1 MKKKMLYG
9 YNLQSI
15 EKEDNN
21 LIDPKNYNTDEEV
34 TEEFYDILG
43 DENKKRKKRKKKK
56 NHLFTVLIVILIVF
70 GVGGLGFLAYVKV
83 FFTAERFLDDSV
95 KDFSTTISEIF
106 AANNEG
112 TTIDINEP
120 YQVVGSLNFTSNV
133 AEYEEFTNLDF
144 TFDTYLDINNE
155 TAYYDVAI
163 LNGENSIYTEE
174 IYYNKDIAYLN
185 IPNIFSS
192 VLTTTIDEPIFD
204 ENDHLTFDIDEYG
217 SIITNCFSY
226 IIDTLKLS
234 EMSTINKGLTNI
246 YQYEIN
252 EENRGI
258 ITDKLMELFVND
270 NLLNTFLSQIM
281 GENWQDNIEDI
292 APMTIS
298 FEVNVFTKK
307 IVGFTWDTTVT
318 TYTGSWINDNKFR
331 ISDTTGD
338 YTDID
343 MYEDSFSITSIVD
356 NKEYWQISG
365 TSSENTAEL
374 NFITPSFTLKITS
387 TLGSDN
393 KATLNVKFDYDTIVV
408 DFVMTNITSTNNINS
423 TGNITLDISGTT
435 IGIDFAYDINAFVEV
450 PIKIY
455 DNCISTSD
463 LTEDDYNEIAEN
475 INGFINNLP
484 ENPVI
489 DLISLFLIN
498 DEDYFYSETYVGGDI
513 FTEST
518 V

>member
-1 MKKKMLYG
+1 
-9 YNLQSI
+9 
-15 EKEDNN
+15 
-21 LIDPKNYNTDEEV
+21 
-34 TEEFYDILG
+34 
-43 DENKKRKKRKKKK
+43 
-56 NHLFTVLIVILIVF
+56 
-70 GVGGLGFLAYVKV
+70 
-83 FFTAERFLDDSV
+83 
-95 KDFSTTISEIF
+95 
-106 AANNEG
+106 
-112 TTIDINEP
+112 
-120 YQVVGSLNFTSNV
+120 
-133 AEYEEFTNLDF
+133 
-144 TFDTYLDINNE
+144 
-155 TAYYDVAI
+155 
-163 LNGENSIYTEE
+163 
-174 IYYNKDIAYLN
+174 
-185 IPNIFSS
+185 
-192 VLTTTIDEPIFD
+192 
-204 ENDHLTFDIDEYG
+204 
-217 SIITNCFSY
+217 
-226 IIDTLKLS
+226 
-234 EMSTINKGLTNI
+234 
-246 YQYEIN
+246 
-252 EENRGI
+252 
-258 ITDKLMELFVND
+258 
-270 NLLNTFLSQIM
+270 
-281 GENWQDNIEDI
+281 
-292 APMTIS
+292 MTIS

-408 DFVMTNITSTNNINS
+408 DLVMTNITSTNNINS